1 MKFSDDEIARR
12 LRLGEDGGWEFKEI
26 AFAGDQPRSP
36 RRDDLA
42 DEIAAFA
49 NTDGGVLLCGVT
61 DAGGVQGMSRAR
73 MDALERL
80 LAEICTDAVRPAV
93 RPGIFR
99 RELEEGRPFL
109 QVEVPR
115 GHAQHDS
122 PGGSFQR
129 VGSSKRVMTSGERLR
144 LAQRRGQARFLWF
157 DEQPVPDT
165 GFRTLEEEFWKPL
178 LSAEGAADPRS
189 ALEKMGLL
197 TRGDNGVLRA
207 SVAGVLLCSRAP
219 EAWLSNAVVMATRY
233 RGEDRATGQV
243 DAQTIGGPLRRQIAD
258 AVAFAVRNM
267 HVTAHKTP
275 ARADLPQYSAEAIF
289 EAVVNAA
296 AHRDYSMRGSRIR
309 LSMFHDR
316 LEIQSPGGLPN
327 NLTVDELP
335 HRQATRNELLASLLG
350 RVSAAGVQGAGGRL
364 FLMERRGD
372 GIPRMRRETRALSGR
387 FPAFR
392 LIADTELLVSLPAAS
407 QAFSPA
413 RAVVTVRSGDRP
425 LPGAD
430 VLVLFPNRTW
440 KRAVTDDQGRAAVD
454 LHTTALP
461 MTVFVAAPGQA
472 GHVEREWRPD
482 RGALA
487 VALDPLPAGGSVV
500 FPEATGGLPGL
511 AGELNP
517 VRDPHDRIC
526 LYASNVIINEGEPQ
540 PVYCLPEDELRL
552 TDAGGREMLVRI
564 AAVAGR
570 SALVTYRPPSDSLGY
585 GS

>member
-1 MKFSDDEIARR
+1 MKFSDEIARQ

-61 DAGGVQGMSRAR
+61 DAGDVQGMSRAQ

-80 LAEICTDAVRPAV
+80 LVEVCTDAIRPSV

-99 RELEEGRPFL
+99 RELEEGKPFL
-109 QVEVPR
+109 LVEVPQ

-129 VGSSKRVMTSGERLR
+129 VGSSKRVMTSDERLR

-157 DEQPVPDT
+157 DKQPVPDT
-165 GFRTLEEEFWKPL
+165 GFRTLDEALWKPL
-178 LSAEGAADPRS
+178 LSAEGAADPRL

-207 SVAGVLLCSRAP
+207 SVAGVLLCSRSP
-219 EAWLSNAVVMATRY
+219 EAWLPNACITATRY
-233 RGEDRATGQV
+233 RGRDRATGQA
-243 DAQTIGGPLRRQIAD
+243 DAQTIGGPLQQQIAH
-258 AVAFAVRNM
+258 AATFAIRNM
-267 HVTAHKTP
+267 RVSARKEP
-275 ARADLPQYSAEAIF
+275 ARVDVPEYSEHAIF
-289 EAVVNAA
+289 EALVNAV
-296 AHRDYSMRGSRIR
+296 AHRDYSIRGSRTR
-309 LSMFHDR
+309 LSMFDDR

-327 NLTVDELP
+327 NLTVDSLP
-335 HRQATRNELLASLLG
+335 LRQSARNELL
-350 RVSAAGVQGAGGRL
+350 VSVMGRL
-364 FLMERRGD
+364 PVGGVPGSGDRRFFMERRGD
-372 GIPRMRRETRALSGR
+372 GVPVIVRETEATSGK
-387 FPAFR
+387 PAEFK
-392 LIADTELLVSLPAAS
+392 LIGDAELCVILPAAPVDPR
-407 QAFSPA
+407 PA

-430 VLVLFPNRTW
+430 VLVLFPNHAW
-440 KRAVTDDQGRAAVD
+440 KRAATDDQGRAAVD

-472 GHVEREWRPD
+472 GHVERAWRPD

-487 VALDPLPAGGSVV
+487 VGLAPAPGGGSVI
-500 FPEATGGLPGL
+500 FPEATGSLPGL

-540 PVYCLPEDELRL
+540 PVYCLPDDELRL
-552 TDAGGREMLVRI
+552 TDADGRELAVRI

-570 SALVTYRPPSDSLGY
+570 SALVTYRPPSDSLQGY